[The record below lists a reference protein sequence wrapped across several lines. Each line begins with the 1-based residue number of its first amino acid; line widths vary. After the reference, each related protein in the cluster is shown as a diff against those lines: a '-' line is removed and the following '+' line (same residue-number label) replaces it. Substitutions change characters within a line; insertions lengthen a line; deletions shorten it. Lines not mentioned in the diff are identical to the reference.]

1 MEIISNE
8 KKYAEYIIENK
19 IVDEKPYRTI
29 LILAK
34 YYYHFC
40 ELQKKEIKQKIKA
53 FIKNNYNRYI
63 YNKIQWDD
71 QIDSVVD
78 KVKKYKL
85 YDIDGIWVT
94 QYELKAIS
102 KISGK
107 TLQRLAFSLLCL
119 AKLGNQKSSKNNN
132 WVNIDDKTIFKLA
145 RIHCT
150 IPERDYKLHEL
161 YKLGLVEF
169 PRNLENLS
177 VRLKFVNNESENKLF
192 ISDFRELGRE
202 YLKYCGENYI
212 RCERCG
218 LLIKGNKKRNKKFCD
233 GCAGYLKIQTKTVI
247 CIDCGKEF
255 EVDSRNSKTTRC
267 VVCQSEKN
275 KEVKRIWKRNSKK

>member
-1 MEIISNE
+1 
-8 KKYAEYIIENK
+8 YIIENK

-78 KVKKYKL
+78 KVKRYKL

-94 QYELKAIS
+94 QHELKTIS

-119 AKLGNQKSSKNNN
+119 AKLGNQKSNKNNN

-218 LLIKGNKKRNKKFCD
+218 LLVKGNKKGNKKFCD
-233 GCAGYLKIQTKTVI
+233 KCAGYLKMQTKTMI

-255 EVDSRNSKTTRC
+255 EVDSMANKKTRC
-267 VVCQSEKN
+267 DECQSINRKKYMAKLMDNKRKNEKC
-275 KEVKRIWKRNSKK
+275 